1 MAAFAALFLFLSAP
15 ISAEPPSFQRIKSI
29 SLLSSLTPAD
39 NTAWFSA
46 SNTFAFGFHETE
58 DGYAV
63 CIFFGSIRERT
74 VVWTANTE
82 KNPVVPV
89 DVVLVLTGDGLVLQ
103 KSDTNDILSRIDNSS
118 QPIAWAAMLDNGNF
132 VLYNANSS
140 VIWQTFDYPT
150 DSLLPGQ
157 RLPRGGMLLSRAAKT
172 DFRTGIFRLWMQYDA
187 NLVLYYMYGLD
198 TPIDAYFSFETWG
211 LGNNVS
217 LNLENDGRL
226 CLYNGSVWRKSLTA
240 GGNPVTGVIYL
251 VRLDSDGILRVY
263 NRSLEKEDSWKSIW
277 SVTEDKCLPKGLCG
291 INSYCTNTDGG
302 AECRCLPG
310 FDIAR
315 KGEWSAGCTSDFKVD
330 CRDTNQSRSYEMR
343 SVANVTWEDNY
354 YSASR
359 GMAEESCKE
368 GCLQDC
374 NCIVALFRDG
384 ECRKQKLP
392 LSYGRFSPNATDMAF
407 VRVNTLTHIYPGL
420 TGHRQRLTDVQKRAL
435 LGVSLGLL
443 GLLISGIFY
452 YVRRQRGWCNLG
464 KENKQRIDK
473 FVLNHGYLA
482 PKRYSYNEI
491 KKITKSFTEK
501 LGQGGY
507 GVVYKG
513 KLPEGQLVA
522 VKVLKKTHD
531 NAEEFVN
538 EVASISRTSHVNI
551 VNLLGFCYERNNK
564 ALVYEFMPNKSL
576 DKFIH
581 KSRSVDPNCSL
592 GWRKMYEIAVGVAQG
607 LEYLHRGCNTRI
619 VHFDIK
625 PQNIL
630 LDEDFCPKI
639 SDFGLA
645 KLCVKK
651 QSIISMLGTRGTIG
665 YIAPEVFS
673 RNFGVVSHK
682 SDVYSYGIM
691 LLRMA
696 ETGTNVENK
705 SSQSSEHYFLEEIYE
720 HVVMQNEKIHALM
733 TEEEEEVVRKMLMV
747 GFWCT
752 QTAPLDRPS
761 MNKVVDMLQGNLQSI
776 QIPPMPFLLS
786 SPKPQLSCSLP
797 VIVETYA
804 TPYGLINHYQP
815 RGTLP

>member
-1 MAAFAALFLFLSAP
+1 MAAFAALFLFLSAAVSAAAAFQG
-15 ISAEPPSFQRIKSI
+15 ISLI
-29 SLLSSLTPAD
+29 SLLSSLTPTA
-39 NTAWFSA
+39 NPAWFSD
-46 SNTFAFGFHETE
+46 SNTFAFGFRETE

-63 CIFFGSIRERT
+63 CIFFGSIKERT
-74 VVWTANTE
+74 VVWTANTD
-82 KNPVVPV
+82 NPVVPD
-89 DVVLVLTGDGLVLQ
+89 DVVLVLTEDGLVLQ
-103 KSDTNDILSRIDNSS
+103 KSGTEDILSRIDNSS
-118 QPIAWAAMLDNGNF
+118 QPIASAAMLDNGNF
-132 VLYNANSS
+132 VLYNANAS
-140 VIWQTFDYPT
+140 VIWQSFDYPT

-157 RLPRGGMLLSRAAKT
+157 RLPPGGMLLSRAAKT
-172 DFRTGIFRLWMQYDA
+172 DLKTGIFRLWMQYDA

-198 TPIDAYFSFETWG
+198 TPIDAYYSFETWG
-211 LGNNVS
+211 MGNNVS

-226 CLYNGSVWRKSLTA
+226 GLYNGSVLQMSLTA
-240 GGNPVTGVIYL
+240 GGNPIVGAIYL
-251 VRLDSDGILRVY
+251 VRLDWDGILRLY
-263 NRSLEKEDSWKSIW
+263 NRSLEKEDNWKSLW

-291 INSYCTNTDGG
+291 INSYCTNTDGD

-310 FDIAR
+310 FGIAR
-315 KGEWSAGCTSDFKVD
+315 DGEWSAGCTSDLRVD
-330 CRDTNQSRSYEMR
+330 CRDKNQTRGYEMT
-343 SVANVTWEDNY
+343 SVLNVTWEDNY

-359 GMAEESCKE
+359 GTAQEHCKQ

-374 NCIVALFRDG
+374 ICIVALFKDG

-407 VRVNTLTHIYPGL
+407 VRVNSLNYIHPGI
-420 TGHRQRLTDVQKRAL
+420 TGQRQRLTDVQKNVL
-435 LGVSLGLL
+435 LGVSLGIL
-443 GLLISGIFY
+443 GLLMSVIIY
-452 YVRRQRGWCNLG
+452 YVRRQRGWCNQSQA
-464 KENKQRIDK
+464 NKQSLDK
-473 FVLNHGYLA
+473 FVLNHGYMA

-491 KKITKSFTEK
+491 KRITKSFTEK

-513 KLPEGQLVA
+513 KLPDGQLVA
-522 VKVLKKTHD
+522 VKVLKNTHD
-531 NAEEFVN
+531 NVEEFVN

-551 VNLLGFCYERNNK
+551 VNLLGFCYERNKK

-581 KSRSVDPNCSL
+581 KSQSADPNCSL

-651 QSIISMLGTRGTIG
+651 QSMISMLGTRGTIG

-696 ETGTNVENK
+696 ETGTNVETK

-720 HVVMQNEKIHALM
+720 HVVVQNEKIHALM

-786 SPKPQLSCSLP
+786 SPKPQFSCSLP

>member
-1 MAAFAALFLFLSAP
+1 MVRFGLNYWK
-15 ISAEPPSFQRIKSI
+15 ISE
-29 SLLSSLTPAD
+29 
-39 NTAWFSA
+39 
-46 SNTFAFGFHETE
+46 
-58 DGYAV
+58 
-63 CIFFGSIRERT
+63 
-74 VVWTANTE
+74 
-82 KNPVVPV
+82 
-89 DVVLVLTGDGLVLQ
+89 
-103 KSDTNDILSRIDNSS
+103 
-118 QPIAWAAMLDNGNF
+118 NF
-132 VLYNANSS
+132 KLG
-140 VIWQTFDYPT
+140 T
-150 DSLLPGQ
+150 D
-157 RLPRGGMLLSRAAKT
+157 
-172 DFRTGIFRLWMQYDA
+172 
-187 NLVLYYMYGLD
+187 
-198 TPIDAYFSFETWG
+198 
-211 LGNNVS
+211 VS
-217 LNLENDGRL
+217 LNLENDGSL
-226 CLYNGSVWRKSLTA
+226 CLYNGSVWKKSLTA
-240 GGNPVTGVIYL
+240 GGNPRVGAIYL
-251 VRLDSDGILRVY
+251 VRLDWDGILRLY
-263 NRSLEKEDSWKSIW
+263 NQSLEKEDNWKSIW

-302 AECRCLPG
+302 AQCTCLPG

-315 KGEWSAGCTSDFKVD
+315 EGEWSAGCTSDFKVD
-330 CRDTNQSRSYEMR
+330 CRDTNQSRSYVMR
-343 SVANVTWEDNY
+343 SVLNVTWEDNY

-359 GMAEESCKE
+359 GTTEESCKE

-374 NCIVALFRDG
+374 NCIVTLFRDG

-407 VRVNTLTHIYPGL
+407 VREHSLNYIHPGL

-435 LGVSLGLL
+435 LGVSLGIL
-443 GLLISGIFY
+443 GLLISSIIY
-452 YVRRQRGWCNLG
+452 YVRRQRGWCNHG
-464 KENKQRIDK
+464 KENKQSIDK

-491 KKITKSFTEK
+491 KRITKSLTEK

-513 KLPEGQLVA
+513 KLPDGQLVA

-581 KSRSVDPNCSL
+581 KSRSADPNCSL

-639 SDFGLA
+639 SDFELA

-651 QSIISMLGTRGTIG
+651 QSIISMLGTRGPIG

-673 RNFGVVSHK
+673 RNFGIVSHK

-696 ETGTNVENK
+696 ETGTNVETK

-720 HVVMQNEKIHALM
+720 NVVMQNEKIHDLM

-761 MNKVVDMLQGNLQSI
+761 MNKVVDMLQGNLKSI

-786 SPKPQLSCSLP
+786 SPKPQFSCSLPLP

-804 TPYGLINHYQP
+804 APYGLINHYQP